1 MSTEVRLV
9 TAEELER
16 LPNDHMRHE
25 LVRGEL
31 RTMPPAGGEHG
42 VLVINLS
49 APLAVHVKGH
59 KLGLVFG
66 AETGFR
72 IAKDP
77 DTVRAPDIAF
87 VRTDRIPAGGVPKS
101 FFPGAPDL
109 AVEIVSPGD
118 THDEVEEKVQEWLDA
133 GTTQV
138 WVVSPKRRTVTVHR
152 SATDITI
159 LTEKDDLSGG
169 PLLPGFSCPVSEIFA
184 RA

>member
-1 MSTEVRLV
+1 MSTEIRLM
-9 TAEELER
+9 TAEDLER

-49 APLAVHVKGH
+49 APLAVHVKAN

-87 VRTDRIPAGGVPKS
+87 VRKDRIPAAGIPKS
-101 FFPGAPDL
+101 FWPGPPDL
-109 AVEIVSPGD
+109 AVEMVSPGD

-133 GTTQV
+133 GTVVV

-152 SATDITI
+152 SAKDVVI
-159 LTEKDDLSGG
+159 LTEKDELDGG
-169 PLLPGFSCPVSEIFA
+169 ALLPGFRCRVSEIFV
-184 RA
+184 